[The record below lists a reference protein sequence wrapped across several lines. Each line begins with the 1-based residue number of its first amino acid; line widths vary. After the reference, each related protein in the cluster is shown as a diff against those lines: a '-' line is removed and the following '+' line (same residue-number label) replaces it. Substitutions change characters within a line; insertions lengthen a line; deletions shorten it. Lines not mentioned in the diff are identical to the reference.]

1 MDSLRQLE
9 MVETEKYHVGSSYA
23 DVLMS
28 MNCVGIANMMAGN
41 IEKSWMQFHMY
52 KQYDFHNLY
61 CGSLRFNDIEKRHGP
76 ELGFLK
82 LIIAMFGNQTENL
95 P

>member
-1 MDSLRQLE
+1 

-41 IEKSWMQFHMY
+41 IEKAWMQFHMY
-52 KQYDFHNLY
+52 KQYDFQKAY
-61 CGSLRFNDIEKRHGP
+61 CGSLRFNDIENRHGT
-76 ELGFLK
+76 ELEFLK

-95 P
+95 PS